1 MCSLKLPKNWQKAPL
16 SLLADIQTGIAK
28 GKRVKG
34 SPISLPYLRVANVQ
48 DGYVDLSGIKE
59 IAVEQADVERY
70 SLRYGDVLFTE
81 GGDFD
86 KLGRGTIWQDQIAPC
101 LHQNHIFVVRPKAS
115 LLLPEFLAY
124 QAASEYGRRYF
135 QLSSK
140 QSTNLASINSTQ
152 LKGFPV
158 LFPPL
163 SEQRKIAEILRTWD
177 EAIEKLEALQ
187 VVKAKRLEHLS
198 WRLIHSD
205 NYREVRLQD
214 LLTRG
219 VSIEKGT
226 VLTRENSLS
235 GPYAV
240 IGGGQSSSYSHC
252 RYTHKPPCITVS
264 ASGAY
269 AGFVWRHREPIWAS
283 DCNVLTTNALSLDYL
298 FFALKT
304 QQKKLYSLQ
313 SGGAQPHVYSKDILS
328 LKIPIPSDEM
338 QEKIA
343 DFLNA
348 AAEEVILLNQQ
359 AIALTRQKRGLMKK
373 LLTGEWWTTI

>member
-1 MCSLKLPKNWQKAPL
+1 MHSPNLPKNWQKAPL
-16 SLLADIQTGIAK
+16 SMLSDVQTGIAK

-48 DGYVDLSGIKE
+48 DGYVDLSVIKE
-59 IAVEQADVERY
+59 ITVEQADVERY
-70 SLRYGDVLFTE
+70 SLRDGDVLFTE
-81 GGDFD
+81 GGGFD
-86 KLGRGTIWQDQIAPC
+86 KLGRGTVWQGQIAPC
-101 LHQNHIFVVRPKAS
+101 LHQNHIFVVRPKVS

-140 QSTNLASINSTQ
+140 RSTIASIDSTQ
-152 LKGFPV
+152 LKEFPV
-158 LFPPL
+158 LLPPL
-163 SEQRKIAEILRTWD
+163 PEQRKIAEILRTWD
-177 EAIEKLEALQ
+177 EAIEKLERLRVA
-187 VVKAKRLEHLS
+187 KAKKLEHLS
-198 WRLIHSD
+198 WRLIHGD
-205 NYREVRLQD
+205 HYQEVRLQD

-219 VSIEKGT
+219 VCIEKGM
-226 VLTRENSLS
+226 VLTREKSLP

-264 ASGAY
+264 ASGT

-283 DCNVLTTNALSLDYL
+283 DCHVLTTNSLSLDYI

-313 SGGAQPHVYSKDILS
+313 SGGAQPHIYSKDILS
-328 LKIPIPSDEM
+328 LKIPFPSDEM

-343 DFLNA
+343 KFLNA
-348 AAEEVILLNQQ
+348 ATEEAVLLNQQ
-359 AIALTRQKRGLMKK
+359 VIALTRQKRGLMQK
-373 LLTGEWWTTI
+373 LLTGKWRTAA